1 MVRVKTGEKRTYI
14 IPLRKEW
21 LKVPR
26 WRRSKRAVDALQ
38 DYVQKHTKTE
48 NVRVSTWLNEAIWKH
63 GGKNP
68 PAKVEVEVTIEN
80 RKIQDKKTK
89 KDIDTTFAVAELAT
103 IPKRIT
109 RLVKKKEDKLKT
121 FKKEAPVIH
130 TAGKDPKALAESLKK
145 KISEKKKN
153 DKKTDD
159 KKEEKK
165 KQAQV
170 TPKQEMSMQ
179 K

>member
-1 MVRVKTGEKRTYI
+1 MVKVKVGEKRTYI

-26 WRRSKRAVDALQ
+26 WRRSKRAIDALQ
-38 DYVQKHTKTE
+38 NYVQKHTKTD
-48 NVRVSTWLNEAIWKH
+48 NVRVSTWLNEAVWKH
-63 GGKNP
+63 GGRNP

-89 KDIDTTFAVAELAT
+89 KDIDTIFAVAELAT
-103 IPKRIT
+103 IPKRVT
-109 RLVKKKEDKLKT
+109 RLIKKKDEKT
-121 FKKEAPVIH
+121 KKFKKEATTVQ
-130 TAGKDPKALAESLKK
+130 TSGKDPKALAESLKK
-145 KISEKKKN
+145 KLTEKKTA
-153 DKKTDD
+153 KKED

-165 KQAQV
+165 KQSQV